1 MPGSIHGTGRK
12 RRDDVLNRVM
22 DTIYRGQ
29 PIPLGGNYD
38 PASAQNLAQAASLTG
53 TAVTVINLVTEDGS
67 RLIICGLSEAGGP
80 DICG

>member
-1 MPGSIHGTGRK
+1 MSGSIWGTGRK

-38 PASAQNLAQAASLTG
+38 PVSAQTLAQASSLANTS
-53 TAVTVINLVTEDGS
+53 VTVLDLVTQDGS